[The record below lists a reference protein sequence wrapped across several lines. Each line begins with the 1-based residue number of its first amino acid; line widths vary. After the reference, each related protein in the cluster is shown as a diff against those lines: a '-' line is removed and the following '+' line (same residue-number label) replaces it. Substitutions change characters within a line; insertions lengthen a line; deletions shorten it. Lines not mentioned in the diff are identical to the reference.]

1 MQNAKIVEADI
12 VELNPT
18 RDINHMNAILDAKLV
33 RELVALIHQNSK
45 NGQGVG
51 SMTLVVHHLNN
62 SRSQRI
68 MWLLE
73 ELGASYEIRH
83 YQRDAVTNLAP
94 PELLNIHRLG
104 KSPVIEDDGKVVF
117 ESGAIVEYICER
129 LGGAHLVP
137 ARGTDDH
144 IRYLEYM
151 HFAEGSV
158 MLPFLLQLYTSRLGD
173 AAAPLKPR
181 IEQQLESH
189 FQYMEDELMPSG
201 YFVGDGL
208 TGADIMLS
216 FPAEAAVFI
225 GRAAD
230 KPKLSAYVAAI
241 HARPAYQAALVK
253 GGPYA
258 YA

>member
-1 MQNAKIVEADI
+1 
-12 VELNPT
+12 
-18 RDINHMNAILDAKLV
+18 
-33 RELVALIHQNSK
+33 
-45 NGQGVG
+45 
-51 SMTLVVHHLNN
+51 MTLIVHHLNN

-68 MWLLE
+68 LWLLE
-73 ELGASYEIRH
+73 ELDVTYELRR
-83 YQRDAVTNLAP
+83 YQRDPVTNLAP
-94 PELLNIHRLG
+94 PALLEVHRLG
-104 KSPVIEDDGKVVF
+104 KSPVIEHDGKLVF

-144 IRYLEYM
+144 IRYLEFM
-151 HFAEGSV
+151 HFAEGSA

-189 FQYMEDELMPSG
+189 FQFMEDEIQPSG

-216 FPAEAAVFI
+216 FPAEAAVHI
-225 GRAAD
+225 GRAAN
-230 KPKLSAYVAAI
+230 KPKLAAYVAAI
-241 HARPAYQAALVK
+241 HARPAFQIALEK